1 MNILLHWYRTDLRI
15 QDHFAIALAAKN
27 GWAVFPVYFLPDEE
41 TFTLSGLPR
50 QGKFRKQFLYQTL
63 QDLSIS
69 WKQQGT
75 ELLILS
81 GKAEEILPQLCN
93 KYAIQQ
99 LSFTASCASE
109 EIAQEGDVLQALQ
122 KLNLTIHKTFDDFL
136 VHPEDLFCSIH
147 EVPNVFTQF
156 RQQCESNWHI
166 RAPFKYALPVGFS
179 HQEQGISIEKLV
191 SENQLISDSR
201 TAFPF
206 NGGEHA
212 AQQRIED
219 YFFHTQQMLRY
230 KETRNGL
237 IGVDYSTKF
246 SPWLANGSVSP
257 RTIYAQLKSLEEKLG
272 ANESTYWL
280 QFELLWRDYFRYMLL
295 KFGAK
300 LFFKNG
306 LGIYRPPREIVNSEL
321 LFQNWRTGKTGDN
334 WVDANMQ
341 ELALTGFMS
350 NRGRQNVASYLVH
363 QLKLDWR
370 LGAEYFESQLIDYDP
385 ANNWGNWAYL
395 AGVGNDPRQRV
406 FNMQKQ
412 AEQYDPDGEFQNRWS
427 HSE

>member
-1 MNILLHWYRTDLRI
+1 MNVLLHWYRTDLRI
-15 QDHFAIALAAKN
+15 QDHFALAQAADN
-27 GWAVFPVYFLPDEE
+27 GWSVLPVYFLPEEE
-41 TFTLSGLPR
+41 TFTLSKLPR

-63 QDLSIS
+63 QDLSNS

-81 GKAEEILPQLCN
+81 GKAEEILPQICS

-99 LSFTASCASE
+99 LSYTADCASE
-109 EIAQEGDVLQALQ
+109 EMAQEEEVSQVL
-122 KLNLTIHKTFDDFL
+122 KDLNVTIHKVFDDFL
-136 VHPEDLFCSIH
+136 VHPEDLFCSILD
-147 EVPNVFTQF
+147 VPNVFTQF
-156 RQQCESNWHI
+156 RLQCESNWHI
-166 RAPFKYALPVGFS
+166 RAPFKYALSVGFS

-212 AQQRIED
+212 AQQRITN

-237 IGVDYSTKF
+237 IGADYSTKF

-257 RTIYAQLKSLEEKLG
+257 RTIYAKLKSLEAQCG
-272 ANESTYWL
+272 ANESTYCL

-300 LFFKNG
+300 LFLKNG
-306 LGIYRPPREIVNSEL
+306 LGIYHPPREMVQSETD
-321 LFQNWRTGKTGDN
+321 FQNWINGNTGNN
-334 WVDANMQ
+334 WVDANMR

-412 AEQYDPDGEFQNRWS
+412 AEQYDTEGEFRNRWS
-427 HSE
+427 RSE

>member
-1 MNILLHWYRTDLRI
+1 MNVLLHWYRTDLRI
-15 QDHFAIALAAKN
+15 QDHFALAQAAKN
-27 GWAVFPVYFLPDEE
+27 GWSVLPVYFLLEEE
-41 TFTLSGLPR
+41 TFSLSGLPR

-63 QDLSIS
+63 QDLSNS

-81 GKAEEILPQLCN
+81 GKAKEILPQLCS

-99 LSFTASCASE
+99 LSFTSSCASE
-109 EIAQEGDVLQALQ
+109 EIAQEEDVSRALQ
-122 KLNLTIHKTFDDFL
+122 ELNVTIHKDFDEFL
-136 VHPEDLFCSIH
+136 VHPEDLFCSIPD
-147 EVPNVFTQF
+147 VPNVFTQF

-166 RAPFKYALPVGFS
+166 RAPFKYGSPVGFS
-179 HQEQGISIEKLV
+179 HPEKGISIEKLV
-191 SENQLISDSR
+191 SENHLITDSR

-212 AQQRIED
+212 ALQRIND

-237 IGVDYSTKF
+237 IGAEYSTKF

-257 RTIYAQLKSLEEKLG
+257 RTIYAQLKSLEEQCG

-300 LFFKNG
+300 LFLKNG
-306 LGIYRPPREIVNSEL
+306 LGIYHPPREIVNSES
-321 LFQNWRTGKTGDN
+321 LFQNWTTGKTGDN

-412 AEQYDPDGEFQNRWS
+412 AEQYDPEGEFRNRWS

>member
-1 MNILLHWYRTDLRI
+1 MNVLLHWYRTDIRI
-15 QDHFAIALAAKN
+15 QDHFALAQAAKN
-27 GWAVFPVYFLPDEE
+27 GWSVLPVYFLPEEE
-41 TFTLSGLPR
+41 TFSLSGLPR

-63 QDLSIS
+63 QDLSNS
-69 WKQQGT
+69 WKKQGT

-81 GKAEEILPQLCN
+81 GKAQKILPQICS

-99 LSFTASCASE
+99 LSFTSSFASE
-109 EIAQEGDVLQALQ
+109 EIAQEEVVSAAIQ
-122 KLNLTIHKTFDDFL
+122 KLNVTIHKAFDDFL
-136 VHPEDLFCSIH
+136 VHPEDLFCSIN

-156 RQQCESNWHI
+156 RQRCESNWHI
-166 RAPFKYALPVGFS
+166 RAPFEYGSPVGFS
-179 HQEQGISIEKLV
+179 HQEKGISIEKLV
-191 SENQLISDSR
+191 QENHLIPDSR

-206 NGGEHA
+206 NGGEQA
-212 AQQRIED
+212 AQLRIED

-237 IGVDYSTKF
+237 IGADYSTKF

-257 RTIYAQLKSLEEKLG
+257 RTIYSQLKSLEGKLG

-300 LFFKNG
+300 LFLKNG
-306 LGIYRPPREIVNSEL
+306 MGIYHPTREIVNSES
-321 LFQNWRTGKTGDN
+321 LFQNWITGKTGDK

-412 AEQYDPDGEFQNRWS
+412 AEQYDPEGEFRNSWS